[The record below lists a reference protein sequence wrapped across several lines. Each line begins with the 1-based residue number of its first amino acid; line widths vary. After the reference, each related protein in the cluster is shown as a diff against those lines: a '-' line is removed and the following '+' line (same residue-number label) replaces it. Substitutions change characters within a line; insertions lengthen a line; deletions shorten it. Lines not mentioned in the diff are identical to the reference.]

1 MAVSAIQ
8 NNKNNSPRGGY
19 ISSIIAGSAVGFSL
33 KYLIPLVHD
42 EKDEEYKL
50 ALAKINQKNNLAED
64 KFVKIRDKNTL
75 HTVIKDLRPTFTFVI
90 TGLVVGLAIAF
101 TNNVRHIKAAE
112 KAQKQNEKN

>member
-8 NNKNNSPRGGY
+8 NDKSNSPRGGY

-33 KYLIPLVHD
+33 KYLIPLTPD

-50 ALAKINQKNNLAED
+50 ALAKINQKNNLVED
-64 KFVKIRDKNTL
+64 SFLSISNKKELDNKVKRI
-75 HTVIKDLRPTFTFVI
+75 RPTHIFVI
-90 TGLVVGLAIAF
+90 TGLVVGLVIAF